1 MSILET
7 ELLLFR
13 PHQESDLEPFCEME
27 SDPVYRS
34 PQGVHPR
41 TELERSFREGWM
53 RPKSMGL
60 LATVYK
66 PEGRYIGRCGLYPLR
81 NDANEVVPGEALIAF
96 YLARPYWGRGLATE
110 AGRAFIA
117 HGFGQLGLSR
127 IEAGI
132 NAKNLASIRVIEKL
146 GFSWVRSGEGG
157 GSSWHEYE
165 LRNPAR
171 AA

>member
-1 MSILET
+1 MSRLET
-7 ELLLFR
+7 GRLLFR
-13 PHQESDLEPFCEME
+13 PHEESDLERFCEME

-34 PQGVHPR
+34 PQPVHPR
-41 TELERSFREGWM
+41 AELERSFREAWL

-60 LATVYK
+60 LATVFK

-117 HGFGQLGLSR
+117 RGFGQLGLSR

-146 GFSWVRSGEGG
+146 GFRWVRSGEGG

-165 LRNPAR
+165 IRNGKR
-171 AA
+171 AK